1 MKIKAGYLQFKPGF
15 CEPEKN
21 SKLVEETLKNKN
33 FDLIVL
39 PELANSGYYFST
51 HNQLKQSS
59 EKAGE
64 GIFTKTLIEISQ
76 SKKCFIVAGIN
87 EFDGKNYYNSSILT
101 KPDGSFALYRKIHLY
116 NEEKMWFTPGNL
128 GFKVHR
134 LKTTSG
140 VDFSLGMTI
149 CFDWI
154 FPESVR
160 TLAMGGAQIICH
172 PSNLVM
178 PYCQKAMYARA
189 VENKVFTI
197 TANRIGSEKK
207 NGNTLKFTGQSV
219 IYDPEGNLLAEASKS
234 KPEIKFVSIKPSDA
248 NDKYLNKY
256 NHVFNDRQ
264 PKKYFKL

>member
-15 CEPEKN
+15 CTPEKN
-21 SKLVEETLKNKN
+21 SKLVEGILENKK

-39 PELANSGYYFST
+39 PELSNSGYNFST
-51 HNQLKQSS
+51 REQLKLTS

-64 GIFTKTLIEISQ
+64 GIFTSTLIKLSTK
-76 SKKCFIVAGIN
+76 KKCFIVSGFC

-101 KPDGSFALYRKIHLY
+101 MPDGSFVVYRKIHLY
-116 NEEKMWFTPGNL
+116 NEEKLWFSPGNM
-128 GFKVHR
+128 GFKVHK
-134 LKTTSG
+134 LKTHAG
-140 VDFSLGMTI
+140 VEFSVGMTI

-189 VENKVFTI
+189 VENRVFTI
-197 TANRIGSEKK
+197 TANRIGSEKN

-219 IYDPEGNLLAEASKS
+219 IYDPQGNLLAEASKS
-234 KPEIKFVSIKPSDA
+234 KWEMKFVAISPPDA
-248 NDKYLNKY
+248 NEKYLNKY
-256 NHVFNDRQ
+256 NHVFNDRVS
-264 PKKYFKL
+264 KKYFKL